1 MLLNIQPPPALTGNT
16 ENDVKNIWNWS
27 YELHRKLRDIFINLD
42 DDNIT
47 SLSESKLINRVSETT
62 EVTE

>member
-1 MLLNIQPPPALTGNT
+1 MILNIQPPPALTGNT

-47 SLSESKLINRVSETT
+47 SLSENKLINRVSETT